1 MTSLFDNPF
10 DSDLF
15 VPTLIRVGALLVVGF
30 VVVGLV
36 ERKRWSVLRTTPLFQ
51 KVLSWAIM
59 APTFLAAIFVGGPV
73 GLLVVGFLVVQSIAE
88 YSRLVGLRRRYAW
101 VLMAAGLGTLI
112 GTGVLARYFLFGPLI
127 FLPLIVGVPIFSGDV
142 EDSHRQVSGS
152 LFGFIYIPFFLS
164 YLVFIKVVD
173 AEGLEVLLICGL
185 TIALSDVVAF
195 TIGSTLR
202 GPKLAPSLSPGK
214 TWAGAAGNIAGA
226 YLAWLLMAFA
236 IPSVWTGVTLVVAPL
251 VIGLASL
258 YGDLVQSF
266 VKRDFGVKDAG
277 TLLPGFGGL
286 LDRIDS
292 LLLALPMGFYAI
304 EISQYFTAGV

>member
-1 MTSLFDNPF
+1 MIENPF
-10 DSDLF
+10 DSALF

-30 VVVGLV
+30 AVVAVI
-36 ERKRWSVLRTTPLFQ
+36 ESRSRRPLRTSPLFQ
-51 KVLSWAIM
+51 KVFSWTVM
-59 APTFLAAIFVGGPV
+59 APTFLAAIFIGG
-73 GLLVVGFLVVQSIAE
+73 VVGFVVVAFLVVQATAE
-88 YSRLVGLRRRYAW
+88 YIRLVGLGRRYAW
-101 VLMAAGLGTLI
+101 VLMGAGVGTLV
-112 GTGVLARYFLFGPLI
+112 GTGVLARYFLFAPLL
-127 FLPLIVGVPIFSGDV
+127 FLPLVVAVPIFSGDV

-164 YLVFIKVVD
+164 YLVFIKVID
-173 AEGLEVLLICGL
+173 SEGLEVLLIGGL

-195 TIGSTLR
+195 TIGSVFGGR
-202 GPKLAPSLSPGK
+202 KLAPALSPNK
-214 TWAGAAGNIAGA
+214 TWAGAAGNVVGA

-236 IPSVWTGVTLVVAPL
+236 IPPAWTGLTVAVTPL
-251 VIGLASL
+251 VIGLAAL

-292 LLLALPMGFYAI
+292 LLLALPIGFYAI
-304 EISQYFTAGV
+304 EISQHFTAGV

>member
-15 VPTLIRVGALLVVGF
+15 VPTLIRVGALLAVGF
-30 VVVGLV
+30 ATVVVV
-36 ERKRWSVLRTTPLFQ
+36 ERKRWAALRTTPLFQ
-51 KVLSWAIM
+51 KVLSWTIM
-59 APTFLAAIFVGGPV
+59 APTFLAAIFIGGPV

-88 YSRLVGLRRRYAW
+88 YSRLVGLNRKYAW
-101 VLMAAGLGTLI
+101 VLMLAGLGTLV
-112 GTGVLARYFLFGPLI
+112 GTGVLARYFLFAPLL
-127 FLPLIVGVPIFSGDV
+127 FLPLIVAVPIFTGEVD
-142 EDSHRQVSGS
+142 DAHRQVSGS

-173 AEGLEVLLICGL
+173 AEGLAVLLICGL
-185 TIALSDVVAF
+185 SIALSDVIAF
-195 TIGSTLR
+195 TIGSTLG

-214 TWAGAAGNIAGA
+214 TWAGALGNVVGA
-226 YLAWLLMAFA
+226 YLAWALMAFA
-236 IPSVWTGVTLVVAPL
+236 VPPVWTGFTVAVAPL
-251 VIGLASL
+251 VIGLAAL

-304 EISQYFTAGV
+304 EISQHFTAGL